1 MGLVTYMLAHVVTR
15 HTQPL
20 GTSFLA
26 VWLILPGQ
34 APDPRPVR
42 RFHFRLRE
50 NLTSHRLKRNRQSQ
64 QNQKQTHPLPPRF
77 SRKRKHTRQPDTQ
90 PDEDKNMVFQ
100 TQGIEPLDAVINVRL
115 TSAEKAALKEDA
127 DLAGLSMSELVRRRY
142 FGRPIIANADAI
154 MLKELRRLGGLLKHI
169 HNQSA
174 GAYSQATASAIAE
187 LRVYIQKLSSKP

>member
-1 MGLVTYMLAHVVTR
+1 
-15 HTQPL
+15 
-20 GTSFLA
+20 
-26 VWLILPGQ
+26 
-34 APDPRPVR
+34 
-42 RFHFRLRE
+42 
-50 NLTSHRLKRNRQSQ
+50 
-64 QNQKQTHPLPPRF
+64 
-77 SRKRKHTRQPDTQ
+77 
-90 PDEDKNMVFQ
+90 MVFQ

-115 TSAEKAALKEDA
+115 TSAEKAKLKEDA

-187 LRVYIQKLSSKP
+187 LRVYIQKLSSKA